1 MAADVETVIPQIWTD
16 ALTYAVKK
24 NKGILKVSSYKNHIS
39 PKCGHPYMENEQ
51 IHALYAAMIR
61 DGYLEEIGKQGVGR
75 GGVRMWQVTDKG
87 REAVQ

>member
-1 MAADVETVIPQIWTD
+1 MIPDVETVIPQVWTD
-16 ALTYAVKK
+16 ALTYAVRR

-39 PKCGHPYMENEQ
+39 PGYGHPWMENAQ
-51 IHALYAAMIR
+51 IHALYAAMMR
-61 DGYLEEIGKQGVGR
+61 DGYLEEIGKQGVR

>member
-16 ALTYAVKK
+16 ALTFAVKK

-39 PKCGHPYMENEQ
+39 PKYGHPCLENEQ
-51 IHALYAAMIR
+51 IHALYSAMVR
-61 DGYLEEIGKQGVGR
+61 DGYLVKLEKDGR
-75 GGVRMWQVTDKG
+75 GGVHLWQVTDKG